1 MALQQR
7 TAHGFTLIQRKAGGP
22 ALPGNSVHS
31 LTWFGYLKNEPCRHG
46 TFLLSHKGRETN
58 SYCNLLLNLLTHP
71 NHSESLME
79 NPGRCAAVFGQG
91 TMPTVYLVDI
101 SLISALKQWS
111 HPKINSDCNPDWT
124 LPDLEKGYWKVM
136 KLSNRK
142 QHFKK
147 LEYLSKRS
155 LQKLPKKQH
164 SHTVPRRGEKKVEIL
179 FEELRA
185 EVFTSVGKET
195 NIRTLKAPRGWCRWG
210 WEAHTK
216 TYSDQIR

>member
-79 NPGRCAAVFGQG
+79 NPGRCAALFGQG

-101 SLISALKQWS
+101 SSQAVVSPQNKQRLQSWLDITRLGEGVLESNEAEQQKAAFQKIRIS
-111 HPKINSDCNPDWT
+111 I
-124 LPDLEKGYWKVM
+124 
-136 KLSNRK
+136 
-142 QHFKK
+142 
-147 LEYLSKRS
+147 
-155 LQKLPKKQH
+155 
-164 SHTVPRRGEKKVEIL
+164 
-179 FEELRA
+179 
-185 EVFTSVGKET
+185 
-195 NIRTLKAPRGWCRWG
+195 
-210 WEAHTK
+210 
-216 TYSDQIR
+216 